1 MYSTADRFLKYVT
14 IDTRSVHDA
23 GTVPSTP
30 GQFDLARCLAGELEE
45 LGLADVRVSDDC
57 YVTATLPGNSK
68 KTVPSVGFITHMDTA
83 AEFPGKCSNPR
94 VVRNYD
100 GGDIVLNEAEGIVLR
115 QSDFPSLRDNIGLD
129 LIVTDGT
136 TLLGADDKAG
146 IAEVMGALEHLVKH
160 PEIEHGDV
168 KIAFTPDEE
177 VGHLAANLDIEAFG
191 ADFAYTL
198 DGGPLGEVSYENF
211 NAAKADVHIKGRSVH
226 PGTAKGLM
234 VNAVLLAQ
242 EFIGLFPPTETPG
255 TTELYE
261 GYYHC
266 REACG
271 DVEEMTLK
279 YLIRDHDKE
288 AFAARKAFMERCVQW
303 MRDKYGHDRFSLDM
317 SDEYYNLRDK
327 LDGKMYIVD
336 TVMEAM
342 RELGIE
348 PKVCPVRGGTDG
360 AALTWR
366 GLITPNFFIGGYN
379 CHGRYEFIPI
389 QSMEQASSVVIKI
402 LDIVARKA
410 A

>member
-14 IDTRSVHDA
+14 FDTRSVHDA
-23 GTVPSTP
+23 KEVPSSP
-30 GQFDLARCLAGELEE
+30 GQFEFARFLAGELRE
-45 LGLADVRVSDDC
+45 LGLENVKISAHA
-57 YVTATLPGNSK
+57 YVTATLPGNSRK
-68 KTVPSVGFITHMDTA
+68 NVPAVGFITHMDTA

-94 VVRNYD
+94 VVKNYD
-100 GGDIVLNEAEGIVLR
+100 GQDIVLNEAEGIVLSP
-115 QSDFPSLRDNIGLD
+115 SDFPQLKNNIGLD
-129 LIVTDGT
+129 LVVTDGA

-146 IAEVMGALEHLVKH
+146 IAEVMGALEYLAAH

-177 VGHLAANLDIEAFG
+177 VGHLAAYLDIEAFG

-211 NAAKADVHIKGRSVH
+211 NAAKAEILIKGRSVH

-242 EFIGLFPPTETPG
+242 EFIGLFPPAETPG

-266 REACG
+266 REASG

-288 AFAARKAFMERCVQW
+288 AFKARKVFMERCVAF
-303 MRDKYGHDRFSLDM
+303 MRDKYGHERFTLSM

-336 TVMEAM
+336 TMIEAM
-342 RELGIE
+342 RELDIE
-348 PKVCPVRGGTDG
+348 PRVLPVRGGTDG
-360 AALTWR
+360 ASLTYR
-366 GLITPNFFIGGYN
+366 GLITPNFFIGGFN

-389 QSMEQASSVVIKI
+389 QSMERATDVVIRI
-402 LDIVARKA
+402 LEIVARKA
-410 A
+410 K

>member
-1 MYSTADRFLKYVT
+1 
-14 IDTRSVHDA
+14 
-23 GTVPSTP
+23 
-30 GQFDLARCLAGELEE
+30 LAGELRE
-45 LGLADVRVSDDC
+45 LGLDGINISDHA
-57 YVTATLPGNSK
+57 YVTAALPGNSK
-68 KTVPSVGFITHMDTA
+68 KNVPAVGFIIHMDTA

-94 VVRNYD
+94 VVKNYD
-100 GGDIVLNEAEGIVLR
+100 GGDIVLNKAEGIVLSP
-115 QSDFPSLRDNIGLD
+115 SDFPLLKDNTGLD

-146 IAEVMGALEHLVKH
+146 IAEVMGALEYLAAH

-177 VGHLAANLDIEAFG
+177 IGHLAAYLDIESFG

-198 DGGPLGEVSYENF
+198 DGGPLGEISYENF
-211 NAAKADVHIKGRSVH
+211 NAAKAEIHIKGRSVH

-234 VNAVLLAQ
+234 VNAILLAQ
-242 EFIGLFPPTETPG
+242 EFIGLFPPAETPG

-266 REACG
+266 REASG

-279 YLIRDHDKE
+279 YLIRDHGKE
-288 AFAARKAFMERCVQW
+288 TFAARKAFMERCVLF
-303 MRDKYGHDRFSLDM
+303 MRDKYGPERFTFSM

-336 TVMEAM
+336 TALDAM

-348 PKVCPVRGGTDG
+348 PKVIPVRGGTDG
-360 AALTWR
+360 AALTYR
-366 GLITPNFFIGGYN
+366 GLVTPNLFTGGYN

-389 QSMEQASSVVIKI
+389 QSMERATDVVIRI
-402 LDIVARKA
+402 LEIVARKKLVP
-410 A
+410 

>member
-14 IDTRSVHDA
+14 FDTRSVHDS
-23 GTVPSTP
+23 GTVPSSP
-30 GQFDLARCLAGELEE
+30 GQFELARCMAGELEA
-45 LGLADVRVSDDC
+45 LGLADVRVSDNC

-68 KTVPSVGFITHMDTA
+68 KDVPSVGFITHLDTA
-83 AEFPGKCSNPR
+83 AEFPGKCRPR

-100 GGDIVLNEAEGIVLR
+100 GGDIVLNGSEGIVLR
-115 QSDFPSLRDNIGLD
+115 PSDFPLLKDNVGLD
-129 LIVTDGT
+129 IIVTDGT

-177 VGHLAANLDIEAFG
+177 VGHLAAYLDIEGFG

-198 DGGPLGEVSYENF
+198 DGGPVGEVSYENF
-211 NAAKADVHIKGRSVH
+211 NAAKAEIHIKGRSVH

-234 VNAVLLAQ
+234 VNAILLAQ

-266 REACG
+266 REISG
-271 DVEEMTLK
+271 DVEEVTLK
-279 YLIRDHDKE
+279 YLIRDHDRE
-288 AFAARKAFMERCVQW
+288 AFAARKAFMERCVRW
-303 MRDKYGHDRFSLDM
+303 MSDKYGHERFSLDM

-336 TVMEAM
+336 AVLEAM

-348 PKVCPVRGGTDG
+348 PKVLPVRGGTDG
-360 AALTWR
+360 ASLTWR
-366 GLITPNFFIGGYN
+366 GLITPNFFTGGYN
-379 CHGRYEFIPI
+379 CHGRYEFIPV

-402 LDIVARKA
+402 LEIVARKA
-410 A
+410 G